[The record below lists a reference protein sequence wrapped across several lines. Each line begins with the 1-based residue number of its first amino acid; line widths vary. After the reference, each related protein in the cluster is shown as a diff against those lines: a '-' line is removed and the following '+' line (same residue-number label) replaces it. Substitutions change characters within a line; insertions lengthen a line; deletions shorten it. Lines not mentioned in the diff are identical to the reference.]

1 MPEYFVN
8 LQIMGISGH
17 WVNKTTFQVPSAKR
31 QLTPFK
37 SWKPLDLW
45 SFRVWQFPLDI
56 KQ

>member
-31 QLTPFK
+31 QLTSFK